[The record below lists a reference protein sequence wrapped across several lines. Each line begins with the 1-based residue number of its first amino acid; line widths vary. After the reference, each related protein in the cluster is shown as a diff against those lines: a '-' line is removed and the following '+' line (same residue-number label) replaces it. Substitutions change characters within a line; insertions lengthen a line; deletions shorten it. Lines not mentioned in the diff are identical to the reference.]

1 MSIEL
6 ILGPMF
12 SGKTTELL
20 RRIAREYRANRQ
32 VLLVK
37 YSKDDRYSSDSVASH
52 DRLMMEDIL
61 TISCS
66 NLHPIVSFVE
76 KFKNTEH
83 EPIVIGIDEG
93 QFFPDLIEF
102 CEKMAQL
109 GKEIHVAAL
118 DGTFERKPFPVI
130 ADLIPRSNNFIKLNA
145 VCFRCKKDAPF
156 SKRLGQDKKLEVI
169 GGADK
174 YESRCR
180 ECFDIPD
187 QSPQQRIP
195 RIKITTT

>member
-66 NLHPIVSFVE
+66 NLNPIVSFVE

-130 ADLIPRSNNFIKLNA
+130 ADLI
-145 VCFRCKKDAPF
+145 
-156 SKRLGQDKKLEVI
+156 QI
-169 GGADK
+169 GRAHV
-174 YESRCR
+174 
-180 ECFDIPD
+180 
-187 QSPQQRIP
+187 
-195 RIKITTT
+195 